1 MGPLHPAD
9 RLSPKDR
16 RGLIAELLARR
27 LMELAAKGLLS
38 VEDEPEDDDNAEE
51 VADGPR

>member
-38 VEDEPEDDDNAEE
+38 AKDEPEDDNVEE